1 MDGQLIVTF
10 GGWQNYLLDGISW
23 LQSSFIKRFHSVE
36 QILLRLFLLH
46 SYIEKHYITVKHD
59 YCNSLYRN
67 NFTVRTF
74 RIGENDFLLGLN
86 MAQLGS
92 IELFNSLQHGL
103 LSFLR
108 RHL

>member
-10 GGWQNYLLDGISW
+10 RGWQNYLLYSISW
-23 LQSSFIKRFHSVE
+23 LQSSFIKRFHSVK

-46 SYIEKHYITVKHD
+46 SYKRRITSPLNMITVIR
-59 YCNSLYRN
+59 YRN
-67 NFTVRTF
+67 NFTVHTF

-92 IELFNSLQHGL
+92 IKLFNSLQYGL

>member
-1 MDGQLIVTF
+1 MDRQLIVTF
-10 GGWQNYLLDGISW
+10 RGWKNDLLDGISW
-23 LQSSFIKRFHSVE
+23 LQSRFIKRFHSVK

-46 SYIEKHYITVKHD
+46 SYREASSSPLNMITVI
-59 YCNSLYRN
+59 LYRN

-86 MAQLGS
+86 MAQLRS
-92 IELFNSLQHGL
+92 IELLDSLEYGL

>member
-1 MDGQLIVTF
+1 M
-10 GGWQNYLLDGISW
+10 
-23 LQSSFIKRFHSVE
+23 
-36 QILLRLFLLH
+36 
-46 SYIEKHYITVKHD
+46 ITVI
-59 YCNSLYRN
+59 RN

-92 IELFNSLQHGL
+92 IELFNSLQYGL

-108 RHL
+108 RHLWNNQEINQVNKKY